1 MPSDSPEPSRD
12 FSAVAVAGVVASDDE
27 AGMEKRLRP
36 ATLDEYI
43 GQHKVRRQ
51 LAVFIAAARKRN
63 EPLDHA
69 LLFGPPGLGKT
80 TLAVVIAREMG
91 GRLHSAAGPAL
102 ERAGDIAA
110 LLTALEPGDILF
122 IDEIHRLHPAIEET
136 MYSAL
141 EDFRLDI
148 IIGEGPTAK
157 SVRLDLPP
165 FTLVGA
171 TTRAGL
177 LTSPMRDRFGI
188 VANLE
193 YYGDDDMRAI
203 VARSAG
209 ILGVP
214 IDGDGASEIA
224 RRARRT
230 PRVANRLLRRARD
243 FAEVEADGEVTGEV
257 ARGALDLLEV
267 DHAGLDSVDKKYL
280 RAVLDKF
287 GGGPV
292 GVDNLA
298 VAVGETADT
307 LESFVEPYLIKEGFL
322 LRTPRGRVAGQRA
335 YEHFHRKSPPSHL
348 AAHPDSRVR
357 DDLWSGGEKG
367 TGGKNGEGGD

>member
-1 MPSDSPEPSRD
+1 MLPPESRSIPD
-12 FSAVAVAGVVASDDE
+12 PADANAEIGLE
-27 AGMEKRLRP
+27 GRLRP

-43 GQHKVRRQ
+43 GQPKVRRQ
-51 LAVFIAAARKRN
+51 LAVFIAAAKKRG

-80 TLAVVIAREMG
+80 TLAVIIAREMG

-110 LLTALEPGDILF
+110 LLTALQPGDILF

-148 IIGEGPTAK
+148 IIGEGPSAK
-157 SVRLDLPP
+157 SVRLDLPR

-188 VANLE
+188 AANLE
-193 YYGDDDMRAI
+193 YYGDEDMRAI
-203 VARSAG
+203 VARSAR

-214 IDGDGASEIA
+214 VEKNGVSEIA

-230 PRVANRLLRRARD
+230 PRIANRLLRRTRD
-243 FAEVEADGEVTGEV
+243 FAEVEAQGTVTEKV
-257 ARGALDLLEV
+257 AQDALDLLEV

-280 RAVLDKF
+280 RAVLEKF

-292 GVDNLA
+292 GLDNLA
-298 VAVGETADT
+298 VAVGESADT
-307 LESFVEPYLIKEGFL
+307 LEAFVEPYLIKEGFL
-322 LRTPRGRVAGQRA
+322 LRTPRGRVAGNFA
-335 YEHFHRKSPPSHL
+335 YEHFHLPVPESH
-348 AAHPDSRVR
+348 AAKNKRA
-357 DDLWSGGEKG
+357 DLWAGA
-367 TGGKNGEGGD
+367 GKNG